1 MKIHLRLFRII
12 QIHGKFLKCFYIF
25 LCFRFLPKVN
35 ASNPRAA
42 CFQRS
47 RAAWCVLMAHGF
59 PLYSWTH
66 QHRHAAIIA
75 GAEKGGRWNS
85 TSFQTVGSWW
95 LQNYLSMYLS
105 LYQAFFSLYPLIY
118 ESLVIIFGQL
128 KEWLNNSQNDRD
140 VFVLVLEIAL
150 VWKWS
155 TLKWLDAHSNV
166 IDSLHIWVELGCQV
180 HSQRA
185 FPVGI
190 NSTLSK

>member
-1 MKIHLRLFRII
+1 
-12 QIHGKFLKCFYIF
+12 
-25 LCFRFLPKVN
+25 
-35 ASNPRAA
+35 
-42 CFQRS
+42 
-47 RAAWCVLMAHGF
+47 MA
-59 PLYSWTH
+59 T
-66 QHRHAAIIA
+66 
-75 GAEKGGRWNS
+75 E
-85 TSFQTVGSWW
+85 
-95 LQNYLSMYLS
+95 LSMYLS